1 LTQQKIAGTLVE
13 TLFREMKRV
22 SAPGGPAGHANSVIG
37 DKLAIATSSQAA
49 PRRAAPATN
58 SPKRAAPAAAASK
71 DTADLTLRL
80 LEYLAAEPG
89 QSGVTELAQ
98 QFATSKATIYRHLRT
113 LANRQFVR
121 QDPLT
126 LRYEA
131 GIKLLQ
137 LGEFLRERFD
147 ILGAA
152 RGEMNRLRDDSG
164 QAVTVSTLI
173 EGQAIVLDLVQGRT
187 VVEFGIRPGTQMGLH
202 CSAHGKITL
211 AFGPAY
217 LLERCLKG
225 TLKSFSPDTVT
236 SPALLQKQVAQ
247 AKKQGWATAANEVV
261 FGVNALAAPVFDHRG
276 GYAGAIAIVGST
288 QYIGA
293 KPEPQ
298 QVAMVQE
305 AALRI
310 SKTLGWRG
318 H

>member
-1 LTQQKIAGTLVE
+1 
-13 TLFREMKRV
+13 
-22 SAPGGPAGHANSVIG
+22 
-37 DKLAIATSSQAA
+37 LAIAASTRSLD
-49 PRRAAPATN
+49 RATVRG
-58 SPKRAAPAAAASK
+58 SPAAAASK
-71 DTADLTLRL
+71 ETADLTLRL
-80 LEYLAAEPG
+80 LEYLAGQPG

-126 LRYEA
+126 QRYEA
-131 GIKLLQ
+131 GIKLL
-137 LGEFLRERFD
+137 
-147 ILGAA
+147 
-152 RGEMNRLRDDSG
+152 RDASG
-164 QAVTVSTLI
+164 QAVTISTLV

-187 VVEFGIRPGTQMGLH
+187 MVEFGIRPGTEMGLH
-202 CSAHGKITL
+202 CSAHGKVSL

-217 LLERCLKG
+217 LLERCLRG
-225 TLKSFSPDTVT
+225 TLKSWSPDTVT

-247 AKKQGWATAANEVV
+247 AKKQGWATAANEVL

-293 KPEPQ
+293 KPESQ
-298 QVAMVQE
+298 QVAMVQD
-305 AALRI
+305 AASRI